1 MKIHKEGYT
10 IIAGSFLL
18 SVFIALAIL
27 WLFQRIPG
35 VLYGILP
42 LLIVFN
48 LWAVSFFRVPLRE
61 VIQHDD
67 WILSSADGKVVVI
80 ERVFEGEYFK
90 EDRIQIS
97 VFMSPLNV
105 HVNWYPISG
114 NIAYSK
120 YHPGKFLV
128 AYNPKS
134 SVDNERTSIVV
145 DQGNGKSVLIRQIAG
160 IMARRIIYT
169 ATEGMEAEQ
178 ANEFGIIR
186 FGSRVDLFLPL
197 DAEILVKL
205 GDKVT
210 GQQTVMAR
218 FAAV

>member
-1 MKIHKEGYT
+1 
-10 IIAGSFLL
+10 L
-18 SVFIALAIL
+18 SVFIALATI
-27 WLFQRIPG
+27 WLFQRIPE
-35 VLYGILP
+35 VMYVVLP
-42 LLIVFN
+42 LLIAFN
-48 LWAVSFFRVPLRE
+48 LWTVSFFRVPLRE

-67 WILSSADGKVVVI
+67 LILSSADGKIVVI
-80 ERVFEGEYFK
+80 EKVFEPEFYK
-90 EDRIQIS
+90 EDRIQLS
-97 VFMSPLNV
+97 VFMSPFNV

-114 NIAYSK
+114 KIAYSR

-160 IMARRIIYT
+160 MMARRIIYT

-178 ANEFGIIR
+178 GKEFGIIR
-186 FGSRVDLFLPL
+186 FGSRVDFFLPI
-197 DAEILVKL
+197 DAEVFVKL

-210 GQQTVMAR
+210 GQQTVLAR
-218 FAAV
+218 FARN

>member
-1 MKIHKEGYT
+1 MKIHKEGYK

-18 SVFIALAIL
+18 SVFIALATI
-27 WLFQRIPG
+27 WLFQRIPE
-35 VLYGILP
+35 VMYVVLP
-42 LLIVFN
+42 LLIAFN
-48 LWAVSFFRVPLRE
+48 LWTVSFFRVPLRE

-67 WILSSADGKVVVI
+67 LILSSADGKIVVI
-80 ERVFEGEYFK
+80 EKVFEPEFYK
-90 EDRIQIS
+90 EDRIQLS
-97 VFMSPLNV
+97 VFMSPFNV

-114 NIAYSK
+114 KIAYSR

-160 IMARRIIYT
+160 MMARRIIYT

-178 ANEFGIIR
+178 GKEFGIIR
-186 FGSRVDLFLPL
+186 FGSRVDFFLPI
-197 DAEILVKL
+197 DAEVFVKL

-210 GQQTVMAR
+210 GQQTVLAR
-218 FAAV
+218 FARN

>member
-1 MKIHKEGYT
+1 MKIHKEGYK

-18 SVFIALAIL
+18 SVFIALATI
-27 WLFQRIPG
+27 WLFQRIPE
-35 VLYGILP
+35 VMYVVLP
-42 LLIVFN
+42 LLIAFN
-48 LWAVSFFRVPLRE
+48 LWTVSFFRVPLRE

-67 WILSSADGKVVVI
+67 LILSSADGKIVVI
-80 ERVFEGEYFK
+80 EKVFEPEFYK
-90 EDRIQIS
+90 EDRIQLS
-97 VFMSPLNV
+97 VFMSPFNV

-114 NIAYSK
+114 KIAYSR

-160 IMARRIIYT
+160 MMARRIIYT
-169 ATEGMEAEQ
+169 ASEGMEAEQ
-178 ANEFGIIR
+178 GNEFGIIR
-186 FGSRVDLFLPL
+186 FGSRVDFFLPV
-197 DAEILVKL
+197 DAEVFVKL

-218 FAAV
+218 FARN